1 MNLQKL
7 CKLAELMGSSLGRVA
22 ALVLDTKP
30 LLEEAM
36 VQIPK
41 EVCSA

>member
-7 CKLAELMGSSLGRVA
+7 CKLVALLGSSLGRVA
-22 ALVLDTKP
+22 ALVGDTKP
-30 LLEEAM
+30 LLEEAV
-36 VQIPK
+36 VQIPR

>member
-7 CKLAELMGSSLGRVA
+7 CKLAALLGSSLGRVA

-30 LLEEAM
+30 LLEAV
-36 VQIPK
+36 VQRPK

>member
-7 CKLAELMGSSLGRVA
+7 CKLTALLGSSLGRVA
-22 ALVLDTKP
+22 ALVGDTKP
-30 LLEEAM
+30 LLEDAV